1 MPKFIDLVGQRF
13 GRLIVIRFDGR
24 DKWRKSYWLCRC
36 DCGKEKIIGGNNLRS
51 GNTKSCG
58 CLAKN
63 NALKHGHTIKGK
75 GTRTYESWHS
85 MIQRCTNPK
94 DKRYKDYGG
103 RGITV
108 CERWLNS
115 FPNFLEDM
123 GDRPKGHQIDRMNN
137 DKGYHKSNCL
147 WVTPKQ
153 NSRNRRSNHLE
164 THNGKTQCIT
174 AWSEEVGI
182 PEYVIRQRLKH
193 GWSIE
198 RALTTPVKKYK
209 RRKS

>member
-1 MPKFIDLVGQRF
+1 MPRFIDLTGQRF
-13 GRLIVIRFDGR
+13 GRLVVLKLIGKN
-24 DKWRKSYWLCRC
+24 KWGSYQWLCRC
-36 DCGKEKIIGGNNLRS
+36 DCGKEKIVRIDSLKS
-51 GNTKSCG
+51 GRTKSCG
-58 CLAKN
+58 CLN
-63 NALKHGHTIKGK
+63 RERLTKHGHYGD
-75 GTRTYESWHS
+75 RTYKSWS
-85 MIQRCTNPK
+85 QMIQRCTNPNNK
-94 DKRYKDYGG
+94 YFKDYGG

-123 GDRPKGHQIDRMNN
+123 GESPKGHQIDRMNN